1 MIAALEA
8 RVRAL
13 EAILR
18 NLVRVGEVVAVDEQS
33 GTARV
38 RFADAQG
45 LVSHPCR
52 VLVDKSLRDKSQ
64 WMPDLGEQVLCLF
77 LAGGLEQGFVIRA
90 LYSKADPAPGKPPHV
105 RYVRFEDGTEL
116 EYDREA
122 HLLRA
127 DVKGAVEVT
136 AEEGVSATTPK
147 LLTLEG
153 GQGIVMRAPSLIMQ
167 GVAGGG
173 CAAVLAADLTL
184 NGDLTQQGSMMISG
198 DITAAGAITDAGG
211 NTNHHSHG

>member
-1 MIAALEA
+1 MNADLEA
-8 RVRAL
+8 RVRKL
-13 EAILR
+13 ESVLR
-18 NLVRVGEVVAVDEQS
+18 NLCRAGEVVAVDEQA

-38 RFADAQG
+38 QFADAQG

-77 LAGGLEQGFVIRA
+77 LAGGLEQGFIIRA
-90 LYSKADPAPGKPPHV
+90 IYSKADPAPGKAPHV
-105 RYVRFEDGTEL
+105 RFVRFEDGTEL

-127 DVKGAVEVT
+127 DVKGAAEVK
-136 AEEGVSATTPK
+136 AEEGVTATTPK

-153 GQGIVMRAPSLIMQ
+153 GQGVVIRTPSLTMQ
-167 GVAGGG
+167 GLSGGG
-173 CAAVLAADLTL
+173 CAAVLEADLTL
-184 NGDLTQQGSMMISG
+184 RGDLSQQGSTSVSG
-198 DITAAGAITDAGG
+198 DVTASGSIMDGGG
-211 NTNHHSHG
+211 NSNHHSH